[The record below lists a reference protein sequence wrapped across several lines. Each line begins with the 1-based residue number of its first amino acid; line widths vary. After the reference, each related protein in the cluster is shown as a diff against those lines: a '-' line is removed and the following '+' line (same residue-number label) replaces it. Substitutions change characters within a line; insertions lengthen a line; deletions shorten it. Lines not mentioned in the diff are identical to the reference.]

1 MRKLNAEQ
9 IDQAKAHAAF
19 AAVNIDKY
27 LSDLGEF
34 SDVRFIKYFDPRSS
48 TGRTKYGDLVYKLFI
63 ERLIGGEM
71 NDYVIKDKV
80 NLECD
85 LCNIPL
91 ATHKEQSKECAGL
104 WKVKTLDQEYK
115 LNYKEFTEEVRG
127 LFK

>member
-1 MRKLNAEQ
+1 MANRRPKWSIYNPN
-9 IDQAKAHAAF
+9 K
-19 AAVNIDKY
+19 
-27 LSDLGEF
+27 LGE
-34 SDVRFIKYFDPRSS
+34 KMY
-48 TGRTKYGDLVYKLFI
+48 
-63 ERLIGGEM
+63 
-71 NDYVIKDKV
+71 DYVITDKK